1 MSARISLVLLVVC
14 CFSGILSSDLK
25 LPCEAT
31 DMTCLEKFVVTTRAR
46 LLRGIP
52 ELDIKPSDPLFL
64 EQINGDLPLLKYKF
78 FNTTL
83 IGFNDCVLSNL
94 KILRNVTS
102 LQYDLDCPQLRV
114 KGDYEMKGELVSSPV
129 EGSGS
134 FEIITGR
141 YFVHVDYTLSKYQ
154 GDDGEVY
161 LSGENLKLVCVP
173 KTSVKFNFENLSD
186 AAQQLARDHWRE
198 VTEYIQDPIWYAC
211 IKAYI
216 VKMNKMLSTV
226 PFKKFVVF
234 NK

>member
-83 IGFNDCVLSNL
+83 SGFNDCVLSNL

-134 FEIITGR
+134 FEIITGGL
-141 YFVHVDYTLSKYQ
+141 F
-154 GDDGEVY
+154 
-161 LSGENLKLVCVP
+161 LVP
-173 KTSVKFNFENLSD
+173 AD

-226 PFKKFVVF
+226 PQEIVI
-234 NK
+234 